1 MLLTLTRDPHQPAE
15 YCTLGILDVSG
26 RGKFHTVEKPWVP
39 GPPGTV
45 CGHQGTSCVGVGVY
59 RLSPRETE
67 ARGKHWILS
76 APTLGVWPM
85 PADIPA
91 GVYGRSL
98 VLIHAA
104 NWAHELLGCIAPGKA
119 RGIIAG
125 EWGVSESRA
134 AMNEIR
140 TLIGNTFD
148 IQLEV
153 K

>member
-1 MLLTLTRDPHQPAE
+1 
-15 YCTLGILDVSG
+15 
-26 RGKFHTVEKPWVP
+26 
-39 GPPGTV
+39 
-45 CGHQGTSCVGVGVY
+45 
-59 RLSPRETE
+59 
-67 ARGKHWILS
+67 
-76 APTLGVWPM
+76 M